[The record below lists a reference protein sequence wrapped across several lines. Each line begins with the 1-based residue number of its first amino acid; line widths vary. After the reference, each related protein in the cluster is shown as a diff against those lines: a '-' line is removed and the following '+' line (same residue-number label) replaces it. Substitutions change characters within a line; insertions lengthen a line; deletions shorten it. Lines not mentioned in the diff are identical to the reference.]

1 MMPAWG
7 EVLGLQGVEEVA
19 SYVFSLNHHEAPAD
33 WVAAGKERFATV
45 CAGCHGV
52 DARGNALLGAP
63 NLADNVW
70 LYDGDF
76 DTIKETIAQG
86 RANQMPAHLQM
97 LEDEFVAKGMT
108 REDARVGQVAIT
120 VIFVASLVSLG
131 WNLFANPTVTQS
143 YASRVPDIGSR

>member
-1 MMPAWG
+1 MN
-7 EVLGLQGVEEVA
+7 
-19 SYVFSLNHHEAPAD
+19 FSNVRRNLHRL
-33 WVAAGKERFATV
+33 VAALRPRHAET
-45 CAGCHGV
+45 
-52 DARGNALLGAP
+52 DLAR
-63 NLADNVW
+63 
-70 LYDGDF
+70 
-76 DTIKETIAQG
+76 EIA
-86 RANQMPAHLQM
+86 AHLQM